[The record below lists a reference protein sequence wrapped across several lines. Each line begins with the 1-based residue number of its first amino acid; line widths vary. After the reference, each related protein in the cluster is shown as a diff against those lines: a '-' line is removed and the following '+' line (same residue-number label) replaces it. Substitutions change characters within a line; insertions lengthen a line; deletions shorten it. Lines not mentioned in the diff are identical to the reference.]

1 MDKEEKGC
9 STENSCPVTAFLWRK
24 PRRPHAQVQ
33 THQRQHPKPPPI
45 DPNKQAE
52 HNSDSNSDDYELRYA
67 LPSRHRSNSGVEN
80 TAMDPEAESR
90 WLPCPLDPYTPHVPL
105 HITFPLQC
113 TTFSPTHGEVCV
125 KESGEECGAR
135 G

>member
-1 MDKEEKGC
+1 MPRYKHKDK
-9 STENSCPVTAFLWRK
+9 T
-24 PRRPHAQVQ
+24 Q
-33 THQRQHPKPPPI
+33 
-45 DPNKQAE
+45 NKQAE
-52 HNSDSNSDDYELRYA
+52 QNSDSDSDDYELRYA
-67 LPSRHRSNSGVEN
+67 LPSRHRSNFGVEN

-90 WLPCPLDPYTPHVPL
+90 WFPCPSCPLHATCPL